1 MSVQQ
6 MTRALEVITRR
17 QRGVFTGE
25 QAAALGFTYQMIHN
39 RVRSGVWIRLAP
51 GVFALPSAA
60 ATWRRQY
67 KAAELSVSGSSL
79 GGLAACRVHAFDAFA
94 AVRPELVVS
103 YTRNHRTPLATVH
116 RSDSALTTTVDG
128 FRVTTIAQTLC
139 DIVTRVRMDRWE
151 RTTDGLLLER
161 RLTVDE
167 LQERRLR
174 YEHSRRP
181 GSATFRALV
190 DERLA
195 EGYVP
200 PASELERELARAL
213 ELISECPRVV
223 WQAPAPW
230 APDDQR
236 VDAMVPDWRLVLE
249 ADGRRWHTRVADFD
263 TDRWRDNQ
271 AAALG
276 LRVMRFTYLHLTE
289 RRREVADLIRDAGA
303 ASAAAA

>member
-1 MSVQQ
+1 
-6 MTRALEVITRR
+6 MTQAVETLARR

-25 QAAALGFTYQMIHN
+25 QLANIGFTYQMIHN
-39 RVRSGVWIRLAP
+39 RVGSGTWIRLAP

-67 KAAELSVSGSSL
+67 KAAELSLPGSSL
-79 GGLAACRVHAFDAFA
+79 GGLAACKVHGFESFS
-94 AVRPELVVS
+94 VTRPELVVA
-103 YTRNHRTPLATVH
+103 YTHNHRTPLATVH

-139 DIVTRVRMDRWE
+139 DVVARIRMDRWE
-151 RTTDGLLLER
+151 RVTDGLLLEQ
-161 RLTVDE
+161 RLAVEE

-181 GSATFRALV
+181 GCALFRSLV
-190 DERLA
+190 DERMA
-195 EGYVP
+195 AGYVP
-200 PASELERELARAL
+200 PASELERELAKVL
-213 ELISECPRVV
+213 ELVDGCPPVV

-236 VDAMVPDWRLVLE
+236 VDAMIPPWGLVLE
-249 ADGRRWHTRVADFD
+249 ADGRRWHARTRDFD

-276 LRVMRFTYLHLTE
+276 LRVMRFTYLHLTK
-289 RRREVADLIRDAGA
+289 RRHEVAALIRDAGA
-303 ASAAAA
+303 THVAAA